1 MSVKLLSLANLGVFL
16 KIEGEFLTVVSGT
29 APGGP
34 AGNRPSALCVSRHID
49 ARRDWL
55 HYVGALGN

>member
-29 APGGP
+29 APE
-34 AGNRPSALCVSRHID
+34 ALQAIGLLLCAFRATSMH
-49 ARRDWL
+49 
-55 HYVGALGN
+55 GAIGSTM